1 MPRADASAA
10 VAPVPQADP
19 QHDAPQSRRPQDAPQ
34 QPPAQEL
41 PEQHE
46 APQPLPEHEEPPQHD
61 EVLPE
66 HEEPPQHEAP
76 QLLPEQEEPPQHE
89 APQLLLEQE
98 EPPQQEA
105 PQLLPEQDPPQA
117 LPEQH
122 APPQLP
128 EQHASPQLPPE
139 QPAPQSPYDALA
151 LTRGPPKI
159 SWSGQPVACIERLP
173 FVDWTK
179 MESRKQKL
187 LARDGSSS
195 GPHMR
200 PRSALVCVDGPSSH
214 LFWAPA
220 EHIVRVKLQRAFEGD
235 IAVKLCHQHFVM
247 LLMGSLSCA
256 RPR

>member
-46 APQPLPEHEEPPQHD
+46 APQPLPEHEEPPQH
-61 EVLPE
+61 
-66 HEEPPQHEAP
+66 EAP

-89 APQLLLEQE
+89 APQLL
-98 EPPQQEA
+98 
-105 PQLLPEQDPPQA
+105 PEQVEPQA

-122 APPQLP
+122 AAPQLP
-128 EQHASPQLPPE
+128 EQHASPQLPPA

-187 LARDGSSS
+187 FARDGSSS

-235 IAVKLCHQHFVM
+235 IAVKLCHQH
-247 LLMGSLSCA
+247 
-256 RPR
+256 

>member
-61 EVLPE
+61 EA
-66 HEEPPQHEAP
+66 PQHEAP
-76 QLLPEQEEPPQHE
+76 QLLPEQEEP
-89 APQLLLEQE
+89 
-98 EPPQQEA
+98 
-105 PQLLPEQDPPQA
+105 QA

-122 APPQLP
+122 AAPQLP
-128 EQHASPQLPPE
+128 EQHASPQLSPE

-187 LARDGSSS
+187 FARDGSSS

-200 PRSALVCVDGPSSH
+200 PRC
-214 LFWAPA
+214 APA
-220 EHIVRVKLQRAFEGD
+220 LRRA
-235 IAVKLCHQHFVM
+235 
-247 LLMGSLSCA
+247 
-256 RPR
+256 

>member
-1 MPRADASAA
+1 MGVKMPRADASAA

-61 EVLPE
+61 E
-66 HEEPPQHEAP
+66 AP
-76 QLLPEQEEPPQHE
+76 QLLPEQEEP
-89 APQLLLEQE
+89 
-98 EPPQQEA
+98 
-105 PQLLPEQDPPQA
+105 QA

-122 APPQLP
+122 AAPQLP
-128 EQHASPQLPPE
+128 EQHASPQLSPE

-187 LARDGSSS
+187 FARDGSSS

-200 PRSALVCVDGPSSH
+200 PRC
-214 LFWAPA
+214 APA
-220 EHIVRVKLQRAFEGD
+220 LRRA
-235 IAVKLCHQHFVM
+235 
-247 LLMGSLSCA
+247 
-256 RPR
+256 

>member
-1 MPRADASAA
+1 MGVKMPRADASAA

-61 EVLPE
+61 EAPQLLPEHEEPPQHDEVLPE

-76 QLLPEQEEPPQHE
+76 QLLPEQEE
-89 APQLLLEQE
+89 
-98 EPPQQEA
+98 
-105 PQLLPEQDPPQA
+105 PQA

-220 EHIVRVKLQRAFEGD
+220 EHIVRVKSSEAPEATL
-235 IAVKLCHQHFVM
+235 KL
-247 LLMGSLSCA
+247 
-256 RPR
+256 